1 MPGSVDINPSADCE
15 KDVTVSKEPKSIAT
29 TTVEIQDDFD
39 LILNLEVNDKGVY
52 ICKGRLQGF
61 YPIYLL
67 QDSVLRSKKLGN
79 QPGSPKPGPLPR
91 DKTEKYFPFEVKGTD
106 YESPIYYKTNKKSE
120 LKTYIL
126 LLSCSVTREPYT

>member
-79 QPGSPKPGPLPR
+79 QPYPLPQNQDHCPEIKLKNIFHLR
-91 DKTEKYFPFEVKGTD
+91 LKAQTMRVQFITKPTRKVNSKHI
-106 YESPIYYKTNKKSE
+106 SYYC
-120 LKTYIL
+120 L
-126 LLSCSVTREPYT
+126 VA